1 MKQLKNHKTFTTQ
14 NRDPKDNQIDKLKD
28 ELKNEKSK
36 TTQMKGSLNSIY
48 TQVKKYKDFIQ

>member
-1 MKQLKNHKTFTTQ
+1 MKQLTNHKTFTTQ

-36 TTQMKGSLNSIY
+36 TNQMKVSLNSIY